1 MGNLQTYIDEYLK
14 RTNSTEDSLPEFIKV
29 PGIYP
34 DYKNLQWDSS
44 SASSLPSIQR
54 PQPPPPLSTKIP
66 NPSGINTSKHSEETS
81 NSDMIDP
88 TKISSGKYKL
98 YFQSLNVRNSK
109 INENDDSL
117 NSRYYKS
124 HKVYSPNFDLVK
136 DTHRLRK
143 ELSTSKKTKQYEN
156 ASQNLQQKKTIV
168 DNSDA
173 TLDTGF
179 NYSKSTDESLKP
191 NDTIEDPLTQFDN
204 LISYPNIFSSN
215 NIPPLFHHC
224 STSLLGYQFI
234 FGGLTLLSYE
244 EYEEYLRS
252 ITDDFTIPLENIE
265 IRLAQDIWL
274 QYT

>member
-1 MGNLQTYIDEYLK
+1 
-14 RTNSTEDSLPEFIKV
+14 
-29 PGIYP
+29 
-34 DYKNLQWDSS
+34 
-44 SASSLPSIQR
+44 
-54 PQPPPPLSTKIP
+54 
-66 NPSGINTSKHSEETS
+66 
-81 NSDMIDP
+81 MIDP

-124 HKVYSPNFDLVK
+124 HKVYPPNFDLVK

-156 ASQNLQQKKTIV
+156 ASQNIQQKQTIV

-215 NIPPLFHHC
+215 NIPP
-224 STSLLGYQFI
+224 
-234 FGGLTLLSYE
+234 
-244 EYEEYLRS
+244 
-252 ITDDFTIPLENIE
+252 N
-265 IRLAQDIWL
+265 
-274 QYT
+274 